1 MFSIFHFAP
10 VSFQSQLRVVYLYL
24 SDLGLDMQDS
34 TGRHEVGHDEN
45 VTRLP
50 VNDGEGCHFIAFFKI
65 NRVWGVAFLCTVEHC
80 YVM

>member
-1 MFSIFHFAP
+1 
-10 VSFQSQLRVVYLYL
+10 
-24 SDLGLDMQDS
+24 MQDS